1 VAIQDE
7 IPKSRLTLT
16 YRTTISGAMQEVTL
30 PFRIL
35 VLADFSLGTGVD
47 RQVDLSDRELRPLSG
62 RNLNPIMKDMKMSLR
77 CTVPNKIDPDSE
89 ETLDVDLTVDS
100 MKSFSPDKVAQS
112 VPKIRA
118 LLVMKQLL
126 LETQAMIDNRKDV
139 RKLVQEIYTRPELS
153 DALLNKLPEFKNIR
167 LPESKAATTT

>member
-1 VAIQDE
+1 
-7 IPKSRLTLT
+7 LTLT

-47 RQVDLSDRELRPLSG
+47 RKLDLADRDLRPLSG
-62 RNLNPIMKDMKMSLR
+62 RNLNPIMKDMKMSLK
-77 CTVPNKIDPDSE
+77 CTVPNKIDPDNE
-89 ETLDVDLTVDS
+89 ETLDVDLSIDS
-100 MKSFSPDKVAQS
+100 MKAFSPDKVAQS

-118 LLVMKQLL
+118 LLLMKQLL

-167 LPESKAATTT
+167 LPESKAATNS